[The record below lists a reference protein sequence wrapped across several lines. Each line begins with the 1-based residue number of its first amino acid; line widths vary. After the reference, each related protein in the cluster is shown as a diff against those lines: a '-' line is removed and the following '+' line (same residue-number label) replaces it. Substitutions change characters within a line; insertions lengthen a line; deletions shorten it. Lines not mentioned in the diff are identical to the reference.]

1 MKINKN
7 KLKEIIKN
15 IILEESENPE
25 HAHENSPHITS
36 QNSNNINIIGY
47 HGSALNNL
55 SKSNIGIFASE
66 IKKTWSHQGTKYG
79 GFYITMPAGVDI
91 QNTNSIQDTRENLQS
106 AKNYAI
112 KSAEGLLKQD
122 PTNKNIS
129 PTVYEISIS
138 IPRNELIVSDK
149 PLQYTRLNDDN
160 IKDLISNN
168 TKFIYKKRGIPS
180 AEGIILDKNIINSI
194 KKIDIE
200 SI

>member
-7 KLKEIIKN
+7 QLKEIIRT
-15 IILEESENPE
+15 IIFEETEASETP
-25 HAHENSPHITS
+25 PTS
-36 QNSNNINIIGY
+36 SNNINIIGY

-55 SKSNIGIFASE
+55 TKSNIGIFASE
-66 IKKTWSHQGTKYG
+66 IKKTWSHQGAKYG

-91 QNTNSIQDTRENLQS
+91 ENTNSIQDTRENLQS

-112 KSAEGLLKQD
+112 KSAEGLSKKD

-138 IPRNELIVSDK
+138 VPKNELIISDK
-149 PLQYTRLNDDN
+149 PLQYTRISDSD
-160 IKDLISNN
+160 IKDLISNG
-168 TKFIYKKRGIPS
+168 TKFIYKRRGIPS
-180 AEGIILDKNIINSI
+180 SEGIVLDKDIIKSI
-194 KKIDIE
+194 NKIDIE